1 MPAYT
6 HMQASISEK
15 GISSPIFSRI
25 LDGMLIVR
33 WDEQRLWVWILP
45 SSPCLSIHCVPC
57 PGISWSWRFKL
68 EVSPGRSEC
77 MCLQAARSREAGV
90 HPIHPSGP
98 QGSVVSITCSQPT
111 ASVSWRNAWRGMWPW
126 PRSASFLVSFDH
138 WEGCL
143 EEGFGIQCTW
153 ESSRNARQDPFPRES
168 AHFLNLSIFTRASA
182 EINFM
187 DRFFIFICNFCLAS
201 NKQSKASSFSDTG
214 LVIPQSIP
222 EFAQG
227 SPLAAAQPTGGRHG
241 FPSSFHLFG
250 RCNKNLS
257 LLDNE
262 KTALP
267 QLLGNSGSLFLVL
280 IGFLIGLF
288 MGCATAWDKKAGR
301 AIMCLAFLSG
311 RS

>member
-111 ASVSWRNAWRGMWPW
+111 ASDSWRNAWRCMWPW
-126 PRSASFLVSFDH
+126 SRSASFFVSFDH

-201 NKQSKASSFSDTG
+201 NKQSKASSFLTQG
-214 LVIPQSIP
+214 LNPGLPHCRQTLYHVSH
-222 EFAQG
+222 QG
-227 SPLAAAQPTGGRHG
+227 SLLSRETQT
-241 FPSSFHLFG
+241 SNLFKPPFWKKH
-250 RCNKNLS
+250 RERDNLHYITVR
-257 LLDNE
+257 LQN
-262 KTALP
+262 
-267 QLLGNSGSLFLVL
+267 NH
-280 IGFLIGLF
+280 
-288 MGCATAWDKKAGR
+288 
-301 AIMCLAFLSG
+301 
-311 RS
+311 